1 MFTFNHH
8 WHSVKT
14 TSPSNTSAIIYE
26 TVITKGKAIPLYRQA
41 NEEGETGD
49 IICVDASS
57 FNKDTNSYETF
68 FSIPFQHIVPAG
80 EIVRSS
86 EIELNQHMEINC
98 EALGL
103 KVIEGQKSPNWKTV
117 RSSKKSDFFSKE
129 NPFVASK
136 YYIKEENKEQNEQN
150 ELTEVVENKI
160 VIEEK
165 KTVSGKDGVIYV
177 LSEEVTEDN
186 KPIYYLKERGKGRPK
201 QFIEHEGDIVGLKEL
216 MLALETTTTTT
227 TPKQKGR
234 VRVNPLSPELE
245 KLFNAGKRGTKCC
258 ICGKEIVIQ
267 EAFIEKAKNMEVD
280 PMWLVDNY
288 KCRSCGGVVR
298 KKND

>member
-1 MFTFNHH
+1 MFIFKHN
-8 WHSVKT
+8 WHSIET
-14 TSPSNTSAIIYE
+14 TSPSNASAIIYE
-26 TVITKGKAIPLYRQA
+26 TVLTKGKAIPLYRQA

-49 IICVDASS
+49 IICADASS
-57 FNKDTNSYETF
+57 FNKDINSYETF
-68 FSIPFQHIVPAG
+68 FTIPFQHIVPAG

-98 EALGL
+98 VVLGL
-103 KVIEGQKSPNWKTV
+103 KVIEGQKNPDWKTL
-117 RSSKKSDFFSKE
+117 RSSLTKKIGFFSTE
-129 NPFVASK
+129 NPFIASK
-136 YYIKEENKEQNEQN
+136 YYTKEEIKEENQA
-150 ELTEVVENKI
+150 TEVIEDKV
-160 VIEEK
+160 VIKEK
-165 KTVSGKDGVIYV
+165 KTISGKDGVIYV

-201 QFIEHEGDIVGLKEL
+201 QFIEHEGDIIGLKEL
-216 MLALETTTTTT
+216 LLSLETTTTTT

-258 ICGKEIVIQ
+258 VCGKEIVIQ

-288 KCRSCGGVVR
+288 KCRSCGGVIR